1 MDLDPK
7 RFVREWNREIE
18 TEMERR
24 RAQQE
29 DGPWR
34 IVVWMALAILWFV
47 ALFAVLG
54 LFERLQR

>member
-7 RFVREWNREIE
+7 RFVRDWNREIE
-18 TEMERR
+18 TEVGRR

-29 DGPWR
+29 DGPWK
-34 IVVWMALAILWFV
+34 IVVWMALTILWFV